1 MSQEDVAVVQSAYE
15 AFRRGDVQAIF
26 ALLHPEI
33 ELYQSEWVPWGGKY
47 KGHEEAGYFFSNLTE
62 TIESRV
68 DPDQFIDD
76 EEGHV
81 VAVGHT
87 RGSVRTTRREFEVPI
102 VHVWTIRE
110 GKALKFEAYIA
121 TFQMRVALALPSVF
135 PRILY
140 AGSLVFGNM
149 PSIGS
154 SANRGTTRLPSLA
167 ARAKALARSPGRLV
181 GGLSRPRASLLRGS
195 R

>member
-15 AFRRGDVQAIF
+15 AFRRGDIQAIF
-26 ALLHPEI
+26 TLLHPEI

-47 KGHEEAGYFFSNLTE
+47 KGHEEVGYFFSKLTE

-68 DPDQFIDD
+68 YPDQFIDD

-87 RGSVRTTRREFEVPI
+87 RGSVRATRREFEVPV

-110 GKALKFEAYIA
+110 GKADKFEAYID
-121 TFQMRVALALPSVF
+121 TFQMRVAL
-135 PRILY
+135 
-140 AGSLVFGNM
+140 G
-149 PSIGS
+149 
-154 SANRGTTRLPSLA
+154 LA
-167 ARAKALARSPGRLV
+167 
-181 GGLSRPRASLLRGS
+181 
-195 R
+195 

>member
-33 ELYQSEWVPWGGKY
+33 ELYQSEGVPWGGKY
-47 KGHEEAGYFFSNLTE
+47 KGHEGVGYFLSKLTE
-62 TIESRV
+62 TIEYSMV

-87 RGSVRTTRREFEVPI
+87 RGLVRASGREFEVPA
-102 VHVWTIRE
+102 VHVWAIRE
-110 GKALKFEAYIA
+110 GKAVKFEAYID
-121 TFQMRVALALPSVF
+121 TFQMRVAL
-135 PRILY
+135 
-140 AGSLVFGNM
+140 G
-149 PSIGS
+149 
-154 SANRGTTRLPSLA
+154 LA
-167 ARAKALARSPGRLV
+167 
-181 GGLSRPRASLLRGS
+181 
-195 R
+195 

>member
-47 KGHEEAGYFFSNLTE
+47 KGHEEAGYFFSKLTQ
-62 TIESRV
+62 TIDSMVE
-68 DPDQFIDD
+68 PDQFIDH

-87 RGSVRTTRREFEVPI
+87 RGSVRATRREFEVPI

-110 GKALKFEAYIA
+110 GKAVKFEAYID
-121 TFQMRVALALPSVF
+121 TLQMRVAL
-135 PRILY
+135 
-140 AGSLVFGNM
+140 G
-149 PSIGS
+149 
-154 SANRGTTRLPSLA
+154 LA
-167 ARAKALARSPGRLV
+167 
-181 GGLSRPRASLLRGS
+181 
-195 R
+195 

>member
-15 AFRRGDVQAIF
+15 AFRRGTVQAIF

-68 DPDQFIDD
+68 DPDQFVDD

-102 VHVWTIRE
+102 VHVWTIKE
-110 GKALKFEAYIA
+110 GKALRFEAYID
-121 TFQMRVALALPSVF
+121 TSQMRVAL
-135 PRILY
+135 
-140 AGSLVFGNM
+140 G
-149 PSIGS
+149 
-154 SANRGTTRLPSLA
+154 LA
-167 ARAKALARSPGRLV
+167 
-181 GGLSRPRASLLRGS
+181 
-195 R
+195 

>member
-1 MSQEDVAVVQSAYE
+1 MSQEDIAVVQSAYE
-15 AFRRGDVQAIF
+15 ALRRGDVQAIF
-26 ALLHPEI
+26 ALLDPEI

-47 KGHEEAGYFFSNLTE
+47 KGHEEVGHFFSNLTE

-87 RGSVRTTRREFEVPI
+87 RGSVRATRREFEVPI

-110 GKALKFEAYIA
+110 GKAVKFEAYID
-121 TFQMRVALALPSVF
+121 TLQMRVAL
-135 PRILY
+135 
-140 AGSLVFGNM
+140 G
-149 PSIGS
+149 
-154 SANRGTTRLPSLA
+154 LA
-167 ARAKALARSPGRLV
+167 
-181 GGLSRPRASLLRGS
+181 
-195 R
+195 